1 MKIYTKTGDKGQTS
15 IIGGEKRSKA
25 SDRVEAYGTI
35 DELNSLV
42 GYIISQMQTYREIK
56 KELEEIQHT
65 LFDCG
70 TDMATP
76 NSTKGYR
83 TTAESVEWLEQ
94 KIDKYAD
101 VPPELQEFIL
111 PGGCGIAS
119 LLHMARTVARRA
131 ERCVVRVRDSEEINL
146 EALIF
151 LNRLSDYF
159 YAIARF
165 INFREGREDISY
177 RRNGKVF
184 YN

>member
-25 SDRVEAYGTI
+25 SARVEAYGTI

-56 KELEEIQHT
+56 KELEEIQQI

-70 TDMATP
+70 TDLATP
-76 NSTKGYR
+76 NSSQGYR
-83 TTAESVEWLEQ
+83 TQEESVTWLEER
-94 KIDKYAD
+94 IDKYVA
-101 VPPELQEFIL
+101 VPPELTEFIL
-111 PGGCGIAS
+111 PGGCPIAS
-119 LLHMARTVARRA
+119 LLHLARTVARRG
-131 ERCVVRVRDSEEINL
+131 ERCVVLVQESEEINP

-159 YAIARF
+159 YATARF
-165 INFREGREDISY
+165 INFREGRDDISY
-177 RRNGKVF
+177 RRNGRVF
-184 YN
+184 YE